1 MMNHV
6 QRNIIVQ
13 PPTTFIPVGT
23 STPMTMEAKFL
34 DEQQKHLRN
43 KVKEL
48 ELQLSYEKK
57 TKEEIFKT
65 LSESKGDGK
74 SCSQQITISTCV
86 LL

>member
-1 MMNHV
+1 
-6 QRNIIVQ
+6 
-13 PPTTFIPVGT
+13 
-23 STPMTMEAKFL
+23 MEAKFL
-34 DEQQKHLRN
+34 DEQQKHLSD

-65 LSESKGDGK
+65 LRESQSDGK
-74 SCSQQITISTCV
+74 NCSQQITIKTCV

>member
-1 MMNHV
+1 
-6 QRNIIVQ
+6 VQ

-65 LSESKGDGK
+65 HN
-74 SCSQQITISTCV
+74 
-86 LL
+86 

>member
-65 LSESKGDGK
+65 HN
-74 SCSQQITISTCV
+74 
-86 LL
+86 